1 MYQRIGNLAYK
12 KDLTNISKLCDF
24 IDNPQNAFNCIHVA
38 GTNGKGS
45 TSHILSA
52 IYQANGYKVGL
63 YTSPHLVDF
72 RERIKINGEM
82 CSENFVIEF
91 THLIEPVIE
100 SIQPSFFEI
109 TVAMAFYYFSIQNVD
124 IAIIETGL
132 GGRLDSTNIIN
143 PITSIITSIGFDH
156 MDMLG
161 NTLEK
166 ISFEKAG
173 IIKQNTPIICGN
185 IPAVAEKI
193 IRSESKKK
201 QAPIFNYLKNSYS
214 TDLLGNHQ
222 QWNIGSAMQCVTI
235 NQHLLPTSN
244 HKTKEALL
252 NVSNLTNFLGRWQIF
267 SEHPLVIG
275 DVAHNEEGF
284 SIIADALIKTGREIH
299 FILGFVKEKNLD
311 KIIPSLPSAKSYSF
325 VKPNVIRGMEPEETQ
340 NYFHKYS
347 IKGSTFTNLHEA
359 IHTIFSVVSTN
370 ELIFVGGSNFIVA
383 DLLTLK
389 NDNQLPF

>member
-201 QAPIFNYLKNSYS
+201 QATIFNYLKNSYP

-252 NVSNLTNFLGRWQIF
+252 NVSNLTIFLGRWQIF

-340 NYFHKYS
+340 NYFHKHS
-347 IKGSTFTNLHEA
+347 INGSTFTNLHEA

>member
-1 MYQRIGNLAYK
+1 
-12 KDLTNISKLCDF
+12 
-24 IDNPQNAFNCIHVA
+24 
-38 GTNGKGS
+38 
-45 TSHILSA
+45 
-52 IYQANGYKVGL
+52 
-63 YTSPHLVDF
+63 
-72 RERIKINGEM
+72 M

-201 QAPIFNYLKNSYS
+201 QAPIFNYLKNSYP

-252 NVSNLTNFLGRWQIF
+252 NVSNLTIFLGRWQIF

-347 IKGSTFTNLHEA
+347 IKGSKFTNLHEA

>member
-63 YTSPHLVDF
+63 YTSPPLVDF

-132 GGRLDSTNIIN
+132 GGRLDSTNIVN

-284 SIIADALIKTGREIH
+284 RIIADALIKTGREIH

-359 IHTIFSVVSTN
+359 IHAIFSVVSTN

>member
-132 GGRLDSTNIIN
+132 GGRLDSTNIVN

-284 SIIADALIKTGREIH
+284 RIIADALIKTGREIH

>member
-132 GGRLDSTNIIN
+132 GGRLDSTNIVN

-284 SIIADALIKTGREIH
+284 RIIADALIKTGREIH

-359 IHTIFSVVSTN
+359 IHAIFSVVSTN